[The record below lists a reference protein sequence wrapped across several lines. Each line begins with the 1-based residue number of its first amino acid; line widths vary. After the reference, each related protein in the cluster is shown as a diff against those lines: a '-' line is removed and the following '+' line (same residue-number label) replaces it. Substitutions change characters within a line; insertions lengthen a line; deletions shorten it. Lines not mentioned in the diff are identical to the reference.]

1 MPRFAALVV
10 WWCFGLGWS
19 ERVVQT
25 AIREIRAHDTLK
37 ENETRTGTCES
48 ETLPQQIP
56 ALNYGAKPTKALS
69 NECWQ
74 RCAATEMAGK
84 HLHESAVRAITGFA
98 QDDGIVKMVI
108 YGTLHA
114 TGALPN
120 WEVHEL
126 CQNTFDLIQLKCPR
140 GYFKKSC
147 LEDFNGDYFTK
158 SNPKCKRAYDALGKN
173 NGKYRC
179 AFAAWWDSCCHT
191 RKHEEDTECTQCGQD
206 QYFCI

>member
-1 MPRFAALVV
+1 MP
-10 WWCFGLGWS
+10 
-19 ERVVQT
+19 
-25 AIREIRAHDTLK
+25 
-37 ENETRTGTCES
+37 GTCES
-48 ETLPQQIP
+48 ETLPQQMP

-98 QDDGIVKMVI
+98 QDDGIVKMVV

-173 NGKYRC
+173 NGEYRC

-191 RKHEEDTECTQCGQD
+191 RDHQEDTECTQCGQD
-206 QYFCI
+206 QYFCT